1 MMGKRVKW
9 WLGLLLV
16 IGGVWFSAARPVAA
30 SSDVDAVVQRTGE
43 RNHYQLQ
50 VANLKNQTLRDL
62 NIKVRFAGPKVKR
75 GTVMTWHVAKL
86 GATPRTSVPFTVSQT
101 GTVTAGK
108 AGVAV
113 SRTGYWLA
121 WAGGGVA
128 ALVLIGGAWYLWRR
142 KRLGAG
148 GAVIILIA
156 GTLASTAML
165 RPAAAAAATQRA
177 NLTQRITVGGTLT
190 TVTTTIRYQR
200 AGDKLVAFGGQLAK
214 HPRQRL
220 TFLDSSTGQRLRV
233 RTDRTGHF
241 QTRLNA
247 SHPYEVSGDGGSFA
261 VEPSSIGMR
270 VTQQR
275 GLTVTPATIASNHIT
290 TTLKPAVQELPTGT
304 RHPTVNATRKT
315 VTVPGLRADLRQG
328 DLVIVPPTGYYYGGI
343 AIRVTSIQ
351 RNPQADTTTLGVAQ
365 PTLKQVVNTVKG
377 TNTVNTER
385 AVFIP
390 SVPSATTGT
399 AVSPTGMQKTGWLEY
414 DRAESLE
421 ASHKLEFDLAPL
433 IKGLAVADPKLKP
446 LAQHLD
452 GSLTLEMKDT
462 VDTDIDL
469 NLGWQPHAKLKVAN
483 TLSLNDKYEAT
494 WPKKDANGDRPELKL
509 KPIPLGYVPIPIGG
523 ALSVR
528 VELAL
533 TISASGT
540 ISVNYTQ
547 DFHRTDTVNFNSA
560 HKKKMTRTTTGD
572 TTNSLGFKLEGEVKA
587 GIAPITDLQTL
598 GLTTLDVKPEAGVK
612 LVGTFSGDFKDN
624 SLSPDEKTEEKS
636 LALKRYAELVIDIP
650 VAKWFGSKVS
660 WTPVSVEDTIA
671 KWPSGE
677 AVEKPKEKNQPR
689 RKHQPQSKNLFP
701 LSWQNRKW
709 YSTDRYMPKVWEF
722 GPDYMKYD
730 GHKNMVHSVEDYTAA
745 EKKWFNSGDWAK
757 PPIKS
762 RMAWESIGWLTDTD
776 GIKWLNTRGWYQT
789 AGDGTFYRIGTELI
803 NGKRVQVLFQASG
816 AGLWTDGHAYPTQA
830 LAQSQ
835 QNKMYSD
842 DHKQE

>member
-16 IGGVWFSAARPVAA
+16 IGGIWFSAARPVAA

-128 ALVLIGGAWYLWRR
+128 VLVLIGGAWYLWRR

-156 GTLASTAML
+156 GTLAGTAMI
-165 RPAAAAAATQRA
+165 RPNAAAAATQRT

-247 SHPYEVSGDGGSFA
+247 SHPYEVSGAGGSFA

-304 RHPTVNATRKT
+304 RHPTVNAARKT

-328 DLVIVPPTGYYYGGI
+328 DLVIVPPTGYYFGGI

-365 PTLKQVVNTVKG
+365 PTLKQVVNTVIG
-377 TNTVNTER
+377 SNTVNTER

-399 AVSPTGMQKTGWLEY
+399 AVSQTGMQKTGWLEY
-414 DRAESLE
+414 DRAESLS
-421 ASHKLEFDLAPL
+421 ASKSLTIDLSKLVT
-433 IKGLAVADPKLKP
+433 GLAKVKPALKKLAEKI
-446 LAQHLD
+446 D
-452 GSLTLEMKDT
+452 GSLTFELKDT
-462 VDTDIDL
+462 VDSNIDL
-469 NLGWQPHAKLKVAN
+469 NLGWKPHAKLKVTN
-483 TLSLNDKYEAT
+483 TFSQNE
-494 WPKKDANGDRPELKL
+494 KL
-509 KPIPLGYVPIPIGG
+509 KAEFGKSSEKTLLKKSALPLGTLPILIGG
-523 ALSVR
+523 GAILDLT
-528 VELAL
+528 VEL
-533 TISASGT
+533 TVSASGS
-540 ISVNYTQ
+540 ISLTFTH
-547 DFHRTDTVNFNSA
+547 DTHLSDTVNFNTA
-560 HKKKMTRTTTGD
+560 RKKMLTMSSHND
-572 TTNSLGFKLEGEVKA
+572 VTNSVAYELDGELKDGLAFDADLLIFRIGLVTVTPEVGLKA
-587 GIAPITDLQTL
+587 D
-598 GLTTLDVKPEAGVK
+598 
-612 LVGTFSGDFKDN
+612 GTFSGEYDQNLLHPDTSKQEM
-624 SLSPDEKTEEKS
+624 SLV
-636 LALKRYAELVIDIP
+636 LKEYADLTVTLPIAHWFPGAEAELTYEKEAIL
-650 VAKWFGSKVS
+650 
-660 WTPVSVEDTIA
+660 A
-671 KWPSGE
+671 KWPQDK
-677 AVEKPKEKNQPR
+677 AKPKPKAKHVETKTVTFPKSYQRDWSLKLTNGNYQEYQPVTI
-689 RKHQPQSKNLFP
+689 SADDF
-701 LSWQNRKW
+701 S
-709 YSTDRYMPKVWEF
+709 M
-722 GPDYMKYD
+722 
-730 GHKNMVHSVEDYTAA
+730 
-745 EKKWFNSGDWAK
+745 
-757 PPIKS
+757 
-762 RMAWESIGWLTDTD
+762 
-776 GIKWLNTRGWYQT
+776 
-789 AGDGTFYRIGTELI
+789 
-803 NGKRVQVLFQASG
+803 QASG
-816 AGLWTDGHAYPTQA
+816 GGDSRA
-830 LAQSQ
+830 LRI
-835 QNKMYSD
+835 YCG
-842 DHKQE
+842 